1 MAKRTPLYDNHVAHG
16 GKIVEFGG
24 FELPIQY
31 PEGLITEHMAVR
43 QKCGLFDVSH
53 MGEFEIKGQ
62 GATEAIQ
69 MLITN
74 DISDMQ
80 DGQVRYTMMLNE
92 KGGQVDDLL
101 VYRFNENHYYLVVNA
116 GNCEKDAKWVEEHLL
131 PNATFKNLSDTVG
144 QVALQG
150 PLAEKIMLKLVPQ
163 DALPSKYY
171 TFVQNNALM
180 GINCIIS
187 RTGYTGED
195 GFEIYSPAEKI
206 GEIFEKLLE
215 VGKEDG
221 LIACGLGARD
231 TLRFEACMPLYGH
244 ELGEDFLAT
253 EVGLNIF
260 IKMDKSNFIGKQAL
274 IDNPAM
280 FKRKGVEIV
289 DKGIA
294 REGCDVYDANGN
306 LIGKVTTGTMS
317 PYFKKAIAMVRIPKS
332 NNDEELFIDVRGK
345 KLKAKIVKMPFYK
358 RESK

>member
-1 MAKRTPLYDNHVAHG
+1 MAKRTPLYENHLAHG

-31 PEGLITEHMAVR
+31 PEGLIAEHMAVR
-43 QKCGLFDVSH
+43 TKCGLFDVSH
-53 MGEFEIKGQ
+53 MGEFEIKGP
-62 GATEAIQ
+62 GATETIQ
-69 MLITN
+69 LLITN
-74 DISDMQ
+74 DISDMT

-101 VYRFNENHYYLVVNA
+101 VYRFNENNYYLVVNA
-116 GNCEKDAKWVEEHLL
+116 GNCEKDAKWVESHML
-131 PNATFKNLSDTVG
+131 PNATFKNLSETVG

-150 PLAEKIMLKLVPQ
+150 PLAEKIMLKLVPAE
-163 DALPSKYY
+163 ALPDKYY
-171 TFVQNNALM
+171 TFVQNSALM

-244 ELGEDFLAT
+244 ELNEDFLAT

-260 IKMDKSNFIGKQAL
+260 IKMDKPNFIGKQAL

-280 FKRKGVEIV
+280 FKRKGVELI

-294 REGCDVYDANGN
+294 REGSDVYDSNGN

-332 NNDEELFIDVRGK
+332 NNDEELLIDVRGK
-345 KLKAKIVKMPFYK
+345 KLRAKVVKMPFYK
-358 RESK
+358 RASK

>member
-1 MAKRTPLYDNHVAHG
+1 MAKRTPLYENHVAHG
-16 GKIVEFGG
+16 GKMVEFGG

-31 PEGLITEHMAVR
+31 QDGLITEHMAVR
-43 QKCGLFDVSH
+43 TKCGLFDVSH
-53 MGEFEIKGQ
+53 MGEFEIKGA
-62 GATEAIQ
+62 GATETIQ
-69 MLITN
+69 LLMSN
-74 DISDMQ
+74 DISDMA
-80 DGQVRYTMMLNE
+80 DGQIRYTMMLNE

-116 GNCEKDAKWVEEHLL
+116 GNCEKDAKWVESHML
-131 PNATFKNLSDTVG
+131 PNATFKNLSETVG

-150 PLAEKIMLKLVPQ
+150 PLAEKILLKLIPAEAIPQ
-163 DALPSKYY
+163 KYY

-221 LIACGLGARD
+221 LIPCGLGARD
-231 TLRFEACMPLYGH
+231 TLRFEASMPLYGH

-260 IKMDKSNFIGKQAL
+260 VKMDKPNFIGKQAL
-274 IDNPAM
+274 IDNPAQ
-280 FKRKGVEIV
+280 FKRKGVELV

-294 REGCDVYDANGN
+294 REGCDVYDLEGN

-332 NNDEELFIDVRGK
+332 YVEDEMYIDVRGK
-345 KLKAKIVKMPFYK
+345 KLKAKVVKMPFYK
-358 RESK
+358 KG